1 MKIRKHQSGGLYT
14 PVQTIFGSPEGAE
27 QAPSSTTTKTET
39 KLEEEVSKDIVE
51 VLATKGIPVDVSV
64 FLAKANSIT
73 NSSVP
78 WNKGNTYSKLIQL
91 HQLANEIQWNKTLYD
106 TAQTRIK
113 DGQTGSDYA
122 LDGNGDFYVMD
133 KNRKITTK
141 SYDELV
147 KNKGQYMILTNN
159 QLLQERAH
167 STGNQYNSEILRD
180 VSNSV
185 GMNEIMDDVR
195 GIIKEIGTQKNKGY
209 VNQIGGQAQRGF
221 EYLNNIMNGVDG
233 LYEFTTEGSKSMRDI
248 ESALHYIKNSLNI
261 NAKNTIK
268 ANSKLQGV
276 DENQMI
282 LTALFEHTSE
292 VRQVEYV
299 KPESLSSGSSSGSGG
314 KSGTMENIT
323 YLQAV
328 ANGRGVEHK
337 NIILGSAKDKG
348 GLQIKAQPYMILDNQ
363 GDNIS
368 QNNMEQVLN
377 QAQIGKIVDVNSISM
392 GDQYMPYEHLN
403 RIMWDKSNA
412 YRMRL
417 PVDQQA
423 KYMGII
429 KPDLNAYD
437 KFQKFEK

>member
-1 MKIRKHQSGGLYT
+1 
-14 PVQTIFGSPEGAE
+14 
-27 QAPSSTTTKTET
+27 
-39 KLEEEVSKDIVE
+39 
-51 VLATKGIPVDVSV
+51 
-64 FLAKANSIT
+64 
-73 NSSVP
+73 
-78 WNKGNTYSKLIQL
+78 
-91 HQLANEIQWNKTLYD
+91 
-106 TAQTRIK
+106 
-113 DGQTGSDYA
+113 
-122 LDGNGDFYVMD
+122 
-133 KNRKITTK
+133 
-141 SYDELV
+141 
-147 KNKGQYMILTNN
+147 MILTNN

-180 VSNSV
+180 VSNYV

-195 GIIKEIGTQKNKGY
+195 GIIKEIETQKNKGY

-248 ESALHYIKNSLNI
+248 ESAINYIKNSLNI

-268 ANSKLQGV
+268 ANSKLQGI

-282 LTALFEHTSE
+282 LTALFEHTNE
-292 VRQVEYV
+292 VRQVDYV
-299 KPESLSSGSSSGSGG
+299 KPDSLSSGSGSGSGS

-363 GDNIS
+363 GNNIS

-417 PVDQQA
+417 PIDQQA

-437 KFQKFEK
+437 KFQKFEKWVNEHPGITAQEIMQKQQELGLDIYFDNTDGLWHFRDEQLFLATS